1 MNIAKIMTP
10 KVFTAFLHENNTV
23 RQGLEIM
30 THHGYTALPVLDDN
44 QHYVGSIT
52 EGDFLRHLLMLE
64 TTDRRELEHYRI
76 SDILRRDFCPALSM
90 DSDEQA
96 VLNAILN
103 QNFVPIVDSRN
114 VLCGI
119 LTRKGVISYLSEK
132 AKKQKRGCE
141 KT

>member
-132 AKKQKRGCE
+132 AKKQKSEG
-141 KT
+141 

>member
-114 VLCGI
+114 ILCGI

-132 AKKQKRGCE
+132 AKKQKSEG
-141 KT
+141 

>member
-76 SDILRRDFCPALSM
+76 RDILRREFCPALSM
-90 DSDEQA
+90 DSDDQT
-96 VLNAILN
+96 VLAAILN
-103 QNFVPIVDSRN
+103 QNFVPIVDCRN

-132 AKKQKRGCE
+132 AQRE
-141 KT
+141 KIEG

>member
-10 KVFTAFLHENNTV
+10 KVFTAFLHENDTV

-30 THHGYTALPVLDDN
+30 TRHGYTAIPVLDDKH
-44 QHYVGSIT
+44 HYVGSIT
-52 EGDFLRHLLMLE
+52 EGDFLRHLLVLE

-76 SDILRRDFCPALSM
+76 KDILRRDFCPALSM
-90 DSDEQA
+90 DSDDQT
-96 VLNAILN
+96 VLSAILN

-132 AKKQKRGCE
+132 AKKQKSEG
-141 KT
+141 

>member
-132 AKKQKRGCE
+132 AKKQKL
-141 KT
+141 